1 MREDCFGHDRRNGF
15 SLVELLIVLSVIAAL
30 IAVIAPIGT
39 NALRRSAAVSVAR
52 DLKTLSNA
60 LSNKI
65 YLDGDLPELINELG
79 KNIDSTSFGAAW
91 KKNDHGEYSYFVF
104 TNRKV
109 DFESVAEILADSKQG
124 VPFGIDDY
132 AFLEDG
138 LEENSLDSEVI
149 YYSLLG
155 PDSVAPLTEFGSSFE
170 DISNGLIQ
178 LIMEFFENRG
188 SYPRDWADYR
198 YDDLGLNKASWTP
211 PINGVVYKPSGRLLR
226 VIPDSDH
233 KFIFNFLD
241 SPDEFELTS
250 RLNWDLVFNIGDDS
264 SDTGCWYLNSIERRK
279 VDISTLRIVK
289 VE

>member
-15 SLVELLIVLSVIAAL
+15 SLVELLIVLSVIVAL

-65 YLDGDLPELINELG
+65 YLDGDLPESINELG
-79 KNIDSTSFGAAW
+79 RNIDSTSFGAAW

-211 PINGVVYKPSGRLLR
+211 PINGVIYKPSGRLLR

-289 VE
+289 IE

>member
-1 MREDCFGHDRRNGF
+1 MREEYSRHYRRRGF
-15 SLVELLIVLSVIAAL
+15 SLVELLIVLSVVAAL

-39 NALRRSAAVSVAR
+39 NVLRRSAAVSAAR

-60 LSNKI
+60 LSNRI
-65 YLDGDLPELINELG
+65 YLDGELPDSIKELG
-79 KNIDSTSFGAAW
+79 RNIDSTSFGAAW
-91 KKNDHGEYSYFVF
+91 KQNEDGEYSYFVF
-104 TNRKV
+104 TNREV
-109 DFESVAEILADSKQG
+109 DFESVSEILTDSRQG

-138 LEENSLDSEVI
+138 LGEDSLDTEVI

-170 DISNGLIQ
+170 EISSGLIQ
-178 LIMEFFENRG
+178 LIMDFFENRG

-198 YDDLGLNKASWTP
+198 YDDLGLDKASWTP
-211 PINGVVYKPSGRLLR
+211 PVDGVIYKPSGRLLR

-241 SPDEFELTS
+241 SSDKFELTS
-250 RLNWDLVFNIGDDS
+250 SYNWDLIFNVGDDS
-264 SDTGCWYLNSIERRK
+264 SDTGYWYLNSIEGRK
-279 VDISTLRIVK
+279 VDISTLEIVK
-289 VE
+289 AE

>member
-15 SLVELLIVLSVIAAL
+15 SLVELLIVLSVIVAL

-65 YLDGDLPELINELG
+65 YLDGDLPESINELG
-79 KNIDSTSFGAAW
+79 RNIDSTSFGAAW
-91 KKNDHGEYSYFVF
+91 KKNDYGEYSYFVF

-109 DFESVAEILADSKQG
+109 DFESVSEILADSKQG

-198 YDDLGLNKASWTP
+198 YDDLGLNKASWTL

-264 SDTGCWYLNSIERRK
+264 SDTGYWYLNSIEGRK

>member
-1 MREDCFGHDRRNGF
+1 MREEYSRHYRRRGF
-15 SLVELLIVLSVIAAL
+15 SLVELLIVLSVVAAL

-39 NALRRSAAVSVAR
+39 NVLRRSAAVSAAR

-60 LSNKI
+60 LSNRI
-65 YLDGDLPELINELG
+65 YLDGELPDSIKELG
-79 KNIDSTSFGAAW
+79 RNIDSTSFGAAW
-91 KKNDHGEYSYFVF
+91 KQNEDGEYSYFVF
-104 TNRKV
+104 TNREV
-109 DFESVAEILADSKQG
+109 DFESVSEILTDSRQG

-138 LEENSLDSEVI
+138 LEEDSLYSEVI

-170 DISNGLIQ
+170 EISSGLIQ
-178 LIMEFFENRG
+178 LIMDFFENRG

-198 YDDLGLNKASWTP
+198 YDDLGLDKASWTP
-211 PINGVVYKPSGRLLR
+211 PVDGVLYKPSGRLLR

-241 SPDEFELTS
+241 SSDKFELTS
-250 RLNWDLVFNIGDDS
+250 SYNWDLIFNIGDDS
-264 SDTGCWYLNSIERRK
+264 SDTGHWYLNSIEGRK

-289 VE
+289 VK

>member
-15 SLVELLIVLSVIAAL
+15 SLVELLIVLSVIVAL

-65 YLDGDLPELINELG
+65 YLDGDLPESINELG
-79 KNIDSTSFGAAW
+79 RNIDSTSFGAAW
-91 KKNDHGEYSYFVF
+91 KKNDYGEYSYFVF

-109 DFESVAEILADSKQG
+109 DFESVSEILADSKQG

-198 YDDLGLNKASWTP
+198 YDDLGLNKASWTL

>member
-15 SLVELLIVLSVIAAL
+15 SLVELLIVLSVIVAL

-65 YLDGDLPELINELG
+65 YLDGDLPESINELG
-79 KNIDSTSFGAAW
+79 RNIDSTSFGAAW

-211 PINGVVYKPSGRLLR
+211 PINGVIYLPSGRLLR

-289 VE
+289 IE